1 MGTRVV
7 QKGLAMN
14 KKGLTRV
21 LLLALAFML
30 SLTLFGCGG
39 DESGSSSSAG
49 GPSPSTDTSGAAVD
63 AGSQAA
69 PAEFDDIPDLPDY
82 EMVDQTEMGS
92 ELYVTFEGDASP
104 EQALADFGA
113 WAEANGWTALDVDWP
128 NTDLAFEKAGR
139 VYPLK
144 VSAYPGDS
152 GGSEIL
158 LIMPAEGE
166 KLGDW

>member
-1 MGTRVV
+1 
-7 QKGLAMN
+7 MN
-14 KKGLTRV
+14 KKGLTGV
-21 LLLALAFML
+21 LLLAFALVL
-30 SLTLFGCGG
+30 SLALLGCGEEG
-39 DESGSSSSAG
+39 DSSSWDESSQSA
-49 GPSPSTDTSGAAVD
+49 DTSGTVAD
-63 AGSQAA
+63 TGSQAV
-69 PAEFDDIPDLPDY
+69 PAEFDDIPDLSDY
-82 EMVDQTEMGS
+82 DMVDETEMGT
-92 ELYVTFEGDASP
+92 ELYVTFEGDADP

-128 NTDLAFEKAGR
+128 NTDLAFEKADR

-144 VSAYPGDS
+144 ISAYPRS

>member
-1 MGTRVV
+1 
-7 QKGLAMN
+7 MN
-14 KKGLTRV
+14 KKGLTRA
-21 LLLALAFML
+21 LFLALALVL
-30 SLTLFGCGG
+30 SFALFGCGS
-39 DESGSSSSAG
+39 DEADSSSSWG
-49 GPSPSTDTSGAAVD
+49 ESSQSSDTSGTVAD

-69 PAEFDDIPDLPDY
+69 PADFDDIPDLSDY
-82 EMVDQTEMGS
+82 EMVDETEMGT
-92 ELYVTFEGDASP
+92 ELYVTFEGDADP

-128 NTDLAFEKAGR
+128 NTDLAFEKADR

-144 VSAYPGDS
+144 ISAYPRS

>member
-1 MGTRVV
+1 
-7 QKGLAMN
+7 MN
-14 KKGLTRV
+14 KKGLTRA
-21 LLLALAFML
+21 LFLAFALVL
-30 SLTLFGCGG
+30 SLALFGCGG
-39 DESGSSSSAG
+39 DEGDSSSVG
-49 GPSPSTDTSGAAVD
+49 EPSQSSDTSGTVAD

-69 PAEFDDIPDLPDY
+69 PADFDDIPDLSDY
-82 EMVDQTEMGS
+82 EMVDETEMGT

-113 WAEANGWTALDVDWP
+113 WAEANGWTVLDVDWP
-128 NTDLAFEKAGR
+128 NTDLAFEKADR

-144 VSAYPGDS
+144 ISAYPRDS